1 MPVPRAR
8 QIVLA
13 AAERRRLKQ
22 LAYSHTAP
30 YQQVIRVRIVLDA
43 AHGYSNAKISR
54 RRGVTVDTVRLWRG
68 RYADEGMKG
77 LADRPRSGRPPK
89 FTPVQVAEIKALAC
103 QLPAETGVPLSRWSC
118 PDLAGEVVARG
129 IAAAISASTVRRI
142 LAADALKP
150 WQYQTWIFIRDPDF
164 AAKASKVLDLYART
178 WDGLSLGDDE
188 YVISA
193 DEKTS
198 IQARCRCH
206 PTLPPGAARMM
217 RVNHDYERGGA
228 LAYQAAYDVHRAHV
242 FGRCSAKTGIVPF
255 MDLVEQVMTQ
265 EPYASAKRVFWVV
278 DNGSSHRGKAA
289 ADRLTARFPNAVM
302 VHTPVHASWLNQ
314 VEIFFSIVQRKVVTP
329 NDFTSLDEVEDRLI
343 AFERRYNA
351 TARPFRWKFTPADL
365 EDLLARIER
374 HEQKESN
381 LQQHDDC
388 DHQPAVLDAAA

>member
-54 RRGVTVDTVRLWRG
+54 RRKVSIDTIRLWRG

-89 FTPVQVAEIKALAC
+89 FTPIQVAEIKALAC

-118 PDLAGEVVARG
+118 LDLAREVIARG
-129 IAAAISASTVRRI
+129 IAPAISASTVRRI

-150 WQYQTWIFIRDPDF
+150 WQHQSWIFVRDPDF
-164 AAKASKVLDLYART
+164 AAKASRVLDLYARI
-178 WDGLSLGDDE
+178 WDGHPLSDDE

-206 PTLPPGAARMM
+206 PTLPPAKSRMM
-217 RVNHDYERGGA
+217 RVNHDYKRGGA
-228 LAYQAAYDVHRAHV
+228 LAYLAAYDVHQAHV
-242 FGRCSAKTGIVPF
+242 MGRCSPRTGIVPF
-255 MDLVEQVMTQ
+255 TELVDQVMTQ
-265 EPYASAKRVFWVV
+265 EPFRAL
-278 DNGSSHRGKAA
+278 
-289 ADRLTARFPNAVM
+289 LTTMTEEQDPAIRDEPKGPNA
-302 VHTPVHASWLNQ
+302 P
-314 VEIFFSIVQRKVVTP
+314 
-329 NDFTSLDEVEDRLI
+329 
-343 AFERRYNA
+343 
-351 TARPFRWKFTPADL
+351 
-365 EDLLARIER
+365 
-374 HEQKESN
+374 
-381 LQQHDDC
+381 
-388 DHQPAVLDAAA
+388 

>member
-8 QIVLA
+8 QITLS

-54 RRGVTVDTVRLWRG
+54 RRKVTVDTVRLWRG
-68 RYADEGMKG
+68 RFAGEGMKG

-89 FTPVQVAEIKALAC
+89 FTPVQIAEIKALAC

-118 PDLAGEVVARG
+118 PDLAAETVARG
-129 IAAAISASTVRRI
+129 IAPAISASTVRRI
-142 LAADALKP
+142 LATDAIKP
-150 WQYQTWIFIRDPDF
+150 WQYQSWIFIRDPDF
-164 AAKASKVLDLYART
+164 AAKAGRVLNLYARI
-178 WDGLSLGDDE
+178 WDGAALDDDE

-206 PTLPPGAARMM
+206 PTLPPGKSRMM
-217 RVNHDYERGGA
+217 RVNHDYKRGGA
-228 LAYQAAYDVHRAHV
+228 LAYLAAYDVHRAHV
-242 FGRCSAKTGIVPF
+242 MGRCSPKTGIVPF
-255 MDLVEQVMTQ
+255 TELVDQVMTA
-265 EPYASAKRVFWVV
+265 EPYASAKRVFWIV

-289 ADRLTARFPNAVM
+289 ADRLATRYPNAVM
-302 VHTPVHASWLNQ
+302 VHTPVHGSWINQ
-314 VEIFFSIVQRKVVTP
+314 IEIFFSIVQRKVVSP
-329 NDFTSLDEVEDRLI
+329 NDFTSLDQVEDRLI
-343 AFERRYNA
+343 AFERRYNE

-374 HEQKESN
+374 HEQKEFDS
-381 LQQHDDC
+381 QQHDHC
-388 DHQPAVLDAAA
+388 EQQPDVLDVAA